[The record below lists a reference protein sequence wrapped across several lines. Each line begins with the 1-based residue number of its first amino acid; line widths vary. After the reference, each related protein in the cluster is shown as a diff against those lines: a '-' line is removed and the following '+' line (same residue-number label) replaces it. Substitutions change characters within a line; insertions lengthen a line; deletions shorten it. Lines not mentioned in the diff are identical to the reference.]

1 MVLDMKNRPWIYL
14 FLLSDYISSVLSWS
28 LFFYLR
34 KTWIENENFQTDDNF
49 WLGVFLIPIFWMVL
63 YFIQGTY
70 IEIRRMFRLKLFNL
84 TISGS
89 IIGSLVIF
97 FSIILDDQVRG
108 YEGYYWNL
116 LILFCVHFVITAIP
130 RMFVNTLLIH
140 SIRGPGN
147 GFKTVIIGGTE
158 KAIDIY
164 DEIQKNRKN
173 VNTFIGYVNMNGND
187 RKLDGTIPYLGHFEQ
202 LDEIKK
208 TLDID
213 EYIIAIES
221 SEHNKLMNIMLKIDD
236 GNARIKSLPDTYVI
250 LSGTVKMTN
259 IYGALLLE
267 VISDVMPF
275 WQRVIKRGM
284 DFVFSF
290 MAVIL
295 LLPFYFFSA
304 LAVKLS
310 SPGPIFFLQDRVGKN
325 GRSFKIIKFRTMVVN
340 AEQNGPQL
348 SSEND
353 PRITKVGK
361 FMRKTRLDEFP
372 QFINVLIGDMS
383 IVGPRPERQFYIDQ
397 ISKIQPQY
405 NQLTK
410 VRPGITSWGQV
421 KYGYAENVDQM
432 LQRMKFDLLY
442 LKNRSLSLD
451 IKIMFYT
458 LVIVLKAE
466 GK

>member
-1 MVLDMKNRPWIYL
+1 MVLGMKNSPWIFM
-14 FLLSDYISSVLSWS
+14 FLISDYLSSLISWAI
-28 LFFYLR
+28 FFFLR
-34 KTWIENENFQTDDNF
+34 KIWIENEPFRIDDNF
-49 WLGVFLIPIFWMVL
+49 WLGLFLIPIFWMFL

-70 IEIRRMFRLKLFNL
+70 LEMRRMFRLKMLNL

-89 IIGSLVIF
+89 IIGSLIIF
-97 FSIILDDQVRG
+97 FAIILDDQVRS

-116 LILFCVHFVITAIP
+116 LILFCVHFLSTAIP
-130 RMFVNTLLIH
+130 RLFINTLLVH
-140 SIRGPGN
+140 SIRRPN
-147 GFKTVIIGGTE
+147 KGFKTLIIGGTE

-164 DEIQKNRKN
+164 EEIQKNSKN
-173 VNTFIGYVNMNGND
+173 VNSFIGYVNMNGND
-187 RKLDGTIPYLGHFEQ
+187 RKLDDIIPYLGHFED
-202 LDEIKK
+202 LEKIKVQY
-208 TLDID
+208 DID

-221 SEHNKLMNIMLKIDD
+221 SEHNKLMNILLKIDD
-236 GNARIKSLPDTYVI
+236 GKARIKSLPDTYVI
-250 LSGTVKMTN
+250 LSGKVQMTN

-267 VISDVMPF
+267 IISDAMPI
-275 WQRVIKRGM
+275 WQRVVKRAM
-284 DFVFSF
+284 DFILSLI
-290 MAVIL
+290 AVIIL
-295 LLPFYFFSA
+295 IPFYIFSA

-310 SPGPIFFLQDRVGKN
+310 SPGPVFFLQERVGKN
-325 GRSFKIIKFRTMVVN
+325 GKSFKIIKFRTMVMN
-340 AEQNGPQL
+340 AEKNGPQL
-348 SSEND
+348 SSKDD

-397 ISKIQPQY
+397 IAKIQPQY

-421 KYGYAENVDQM
+421 KFGYAENVDQM
-432 LQRMKFDLLY
+432 LQRMKYDLLY

-451 IKIMFYT
+451 IKIIFYT
-458 LVIVLKAE
+458 FIIVLKAE

>member
-14 FLLSDYISSVLSWS
+14 FLFSDYISSVLSWS

-34 KTWIENENFQTDDNF
+34 KTWIEDQSFKIDDNF
-49 WLGVFLIPIFWMVL
+49 WLGIFLIPVFWMIL

-70 IEIRRMFRLKLFNL
+70 LEIRRMFRLKLLNL

-89 IIGSLVIF
+89 IIGSLMIF
-97 FSIILDDQVRG
+97 FSIILDDQVRS

-116 LILFCVHFVITAIP
+116 LILFCVHFVITAVP

-140 SIRGPGN
+140 SIRRPDN

-164 DEIQKNRKN
+164 EEIQKNRKN

-208 TLDID
+208 TLDVD

-221 SEHNKLMNIMLKIDD
+221 SEHNKLMNILLKIDD
-236 GNARIKSLPDTYVI
+236 GTARIKSLPDTYVI

-275 WQRVIKRGM
+275 WQRVVKRGM
-284 DFVFSF
+284 DFVFSLI
-290 MAVIL
+290 AVIL

-348 SSEND
+348 SSEDD

-421 KYGYAENVDQM
+421 KFGYAENVDQM

-458 LVIVLKAE
+458 FVIVLKAE

>member
-1 MVLDMKNRPWIYL
+1 MVLDMKNRPWIFL
-14 FLLSDYISSVLSWS
+14 FLISDYVSSVISWS

-34 KTWIENENFQTDDNF
+34 KTWIEDQSFKIDDNF
-49 WLGVFLIPIFWMVL
+49 WLGIFLIPVFWMIL

-70 IEIRRMFRLKLFNL
+70 LEIRRMFRIKLLNL

-89 IIGSLVIF
+89 IIGSLMIF

-116 LILFCVHFVITAIP
+116 LILFCVHFIITAVP

-140 SIRGPGN
+140 SIRRPDN
-147 GFKTVIIGGTE
+147 GFKTVIIGGTD

-164 DEIQKNRKN
+164 EEIQKNRKN

-202 LDEIKK
+202 LDDIKK
-208 TLDID
+208 TQDID

-221 SEHNKLMNIMLKIDD
+221 SEHNKLMNILLKIDD
-236 GNARIKSLPDTYVI
+236 GRARIKSLPDTYVI

-284 DFVFSF
+284 DFVFSLI
-290 MAVIL
+290 AVIL

-304 LAVKLS
+304 IAVKLS

-325 GRSFKIIKFRTMVVN
+325 GKSFKIIKFRTMVVN
-340 AEQNGPQL
+340 AEKNGPQL
-348 SSEND
+348 SSKQD
-353 PRITKVGK
+353 PRITNVGM

-397 ISKIQPQY
+397 IAKIQPQY

-421 KYGYAENVDQM
+421 KFGYAENVDQM

-458 LVIVLKAE
+458 FVIVLKAE